1 MNPHFSM
8 DARTFYTG
16 QDTQVGGQPGGF
28 CGRDFEDMTSNFSML
43 VTEEATTVV
52 KVFKFIRER
61 FRWKVAA
68 IFKTNSLSESK
79 FFLRQI

>member
-1 MNPHFSM
+1 M

-28 CGRDFEDMTSNFSML
+28 CGKDFKDMISNFS
-43 VTEEATTVV
+43 VPITEEAATVV
-52 KVFKFIRER
+52 KILKFMRER

-68 IFKTNSLSESK
+68 IFKLTACQRANL
-79 FFLRQI
+79 L

>member
-8 DARTFYTG
+8 DARTLYTG

-28 CGRDFEDMTSNFSML
+28 CGKDFKDMISNFS
-43 VTEEATTVV
+43 VPITEEAAKVV
-52 KVFKFIRER
+52 KFLKFMRER

-79 FFLRQI
+79 SSLRQI